1 MDQIKKMREVSDIIG
16 KEYLTQLVGVQDK
29 LVNELNIPAE
39 LAMAAIRIAA
49 TGVIA
54 SLLAGTIVVE
64 KGITDQEERQK
75 IVNMVHDRFDELAR
89 QVILESGA
97 KVVSIEIDAD
107 EEPS

>member
-29 LVNELNIPAE
+29 LVNELNIPTE

-49 TGVIA
+49 TRVIS
-54 SLLAGTIVVE
+54 SLLAGTIVLGN
-64 KGITDQEERQK
+64 GIMDQEEKQK